1 MSAETVMEQPKA
13 SHGDNGVEKLRK
25 FFEKFML
32 EEGVGVEDLRFLFEK
47 LMVNNNEGV
56 DELRKGLEE
65 FMLKEKKEADDDESK
80 EQSKENQQKQEKTI
94 CARSKRRCASRPNKL
109 PVLNLRP
116 NRKYIPGLRHYWL
129 VKDEFLE
136 GESGIEKPP
145 YQLPSYIAATGIEEI
160 RQNQRQDNLRPN
172 RIYIPVPRHWLVKD
186 ESLEGA
192 TGIEETIQNQRE
204 DNNKLEAVRGNYQE
218 LYDAFFKYQTKP
230 KLTAVGDLYYEGK
243 EFDQIQVSLRDQN
256 HQMKNCWVR
265 GAVELTKHYRDLEKE
280 EERLYHDMVAELE
293 KKKKRKMKKD

>member
-1 MSAETVMEQPKA
+1 MNAETILQQPKA
-13 SHGDNGVEKLRK
+13 SHGDNDVEKLRK

-32 EEGVGVEDLRFLFEK
+32 EEGVGVEDLRILFEK
-47 LMVNNNEGV
+47 LMVDNEGAGV

-65 FMLKEKKEADDDESK
+65 FMLKEAAGKVQEKKRDDDESE
-80 EQSKENQQKQEKTI
+80 EQAEENQLKQEKI
-94 CARSKRRCASRPNKL
+94 IGPRPKRRCASRPNKL
-109 PVLNLRP
+109 PVLNMRS
-116 NRKYIPGLRHYWL
+116 NRKIIPVPKHWCEEEEYLQ
-129 VKDEFLE
+129 
-136 GESGIEKPP
+136 GESRIEKPP
-145 YQLPSYIAATGIEEI
+145 YQLPCYIAATGIEEI
-160 RQNQRQDNLRPN
+160 RQNQR
-172 RIYIPVPRHWLVKD
+172 
-186 ESLEGA
+186 
-192 TGIEETIQNQRE
+192 EEDR
-204 DNNKLEAVRGNYQE
+204 NKLGAVCGNYQV

-230 KLTAVGDLYYEGK
+230 KLTALGDLYYEGK